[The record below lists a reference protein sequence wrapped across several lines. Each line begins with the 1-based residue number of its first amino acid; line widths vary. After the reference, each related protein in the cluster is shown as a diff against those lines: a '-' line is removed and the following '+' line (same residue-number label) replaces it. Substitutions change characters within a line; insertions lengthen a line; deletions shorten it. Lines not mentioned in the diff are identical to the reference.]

1 MNVMNRRILG
11 ILGLT
16 ALLALLAGRAPAQG
30 LYDTGKNATTGDLMD
45 QDYWWARFD
54 HEMLELCLKQHQPE
68 GRIDVEVGGAIRRLD
83 DLIKKYPKHED
94 LAKWRARAV
103 EIDKKVNPNAQ
114 RGTPFNA
121 GCPWEEAN
129 YAQLWVNW
137 HYSKMLLDDKNY
149 ELAFTMLTN
158 VMQNYDIMLKPDRM
172 KDYPEELRSWVVTS
186 KPEAD
191 KMWALAKAKTHHG

>member
-1 MNVMNRRILG
+1 MNTRAVATLG
-11 ILGLT
+11 IA
-16 ALLALLAGRAPAQG
+16 ALLILPTGRVRAQG
-30 LYDTGKNATTGDLMD
+30 LYDTGTNKTTGDLVD

-54 HEMLELCLKQHQPE
+54 HEMLDLCLSQHQPE
-68 GRIDVEVGGAIRRLD
+68 GRIDVQVGPAIRRLD

-94 LAKWRARAV
+94 LPKWRARAV
-103 EIDKKVNPNAQ
+103 DVDKKVNPNAN
-114 RGTPFNA
+114 RGTAFNA

-129 YAQLWVNW
+129 YGQLWVNW
-137 HYSKMLLDDKNY
+137 HYARMLLDDKNY

-172 KDYPEELRSWVVTS
+172 KDYPDDLRAWVVNS

-191 KMWALAKAKTHHG
+191 KMFALAKAKTHRG